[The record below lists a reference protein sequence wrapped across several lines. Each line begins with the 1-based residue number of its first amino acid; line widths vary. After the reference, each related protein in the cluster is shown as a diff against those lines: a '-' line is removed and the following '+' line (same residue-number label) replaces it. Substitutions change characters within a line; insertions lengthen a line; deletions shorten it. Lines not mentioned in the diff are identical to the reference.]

1 MSRAGGSAPR
11 QVDTESRAARLAQ
24 VVMAIVLA
32 VLSVVLMVA
41 THRVRVELLGIDW
54 PAGLVFGAVF
64 QIVSCVFLYGAT
76 GSRLPLLVLGSVWG
90 ILAMPMMGR
99 GVGGGVLMPAV
110 IGEQA
115 QYSGWIVQG
124 LGLAI
129 PFVVA
134 GVITARRLSRR

>member
-64 QIVSCVFLYGAT
+64 QIVSCVFLYAAT

-90 ILAMPMMGR
+90 ILAMPMTGR

-115 QYSGWIVQG
+115 QYSGWIAQI

>member
-54 PAGLVFGAVF
+54 PAGLVFGTVF
-64 QIVSCVFLYGAT
+64 QIVSCVFLYAAT

-90 ILAMPMMGR
+90 ILAMPMTGR

-124 LGLAI
+124 LGLGI
-129 PFVVA
+129 PFLVA
-134 GVITARRLSRR
+134 GAITAARLRRR